1 MGFLDKLLADMIQDS
16 TGFNARRMVRRIGGG
31 KMLMAG
37 GAAVAGALLM
47 DKMKAGQGQAT
58 PSGAPSTPPPASGNP
73 SLPPLPPVP
82 TTATAPPP
90 PLPPPPAAP
99 GEVAAPVAAP
109 APPPIPV
116 AVEPPGNTE
125 EDSSESVPDD
135 LFSNEL
141 TFGIVRTMV
150 AAALADGHLAAEE
163 RQLIL
168 GHMDESGL
176 SPEQVSQVH
185 KDLVLPPTP
194 SELATQVPSPDEK
207 EVLFR
212 FAASVL
218 RADGTV
224 DEAERVWLD
233 GLATTFGI
241 SADRAAALQA
251 ELA

>member
-47 DKMKAGQGQAT
+47 DKMKAGQGVGAT
-58 PSGAPSTPPPASGNP
+58 PGAPLPSPAASGNP

-82 TTATAPPP
+82 TAVAAPPP
-90 PLPPPPAAP
+90 PLPPL
-99 GEVAAPVAAP
+99 PVSPEGLPSP
-109 APPPIPV
+109 APPPIPST
-116 AVEPPGNTE
+116 AETAAGSGE
-125 EDSSESVPDD
+125 EGSENLPED
-135 LFSNEL
+135 LFSRDL
-141 TFGIVRTMV
+141 TFAIVRAMV

-176 SPEQVSQVH
+176 PPEQVSQVH

-194 SELATQVPSPDEK
+194 SELASQVPSQDDREI
-207 EVLFR
+207 LFR

-224 DEAERVWLD
+224 DEAEQAWLD
-233 GLATTFGI
+233 GLAGTFDI
-241 SADRAAALQA
+241 TPDRAATLRT